1 MQTCLGGIARR
12 KVLKGSALDRT
23 AVADLDQRSEE
34 VLHGNDTRGGRKLT
48 VVILVLA
55 KRAAAGRIV
64 QVPGQHIRTAQC
76 EEGS

>member
-1 MQTCLGGIARR
+1 
-12 KVLKGSALDRT
+12 
-23 AVADLDQRSEE
+23 
-34 VLHGNDTRGGRKLT
+34 
-48 VVILVLA
+48 LA